1 MATRTSSS
9 SQKGPLF
16 TGILIGLF
24 LGLAIAIAVALFIR
38 RNDPFIGHLV
48 PSQSSNAPAS
58 PPAIEGAGS
67 VPPATLGAA
76 PEAPVVTSVGP
87 QLTLPS
93 APVASSSQPAGG
105 TQYYLQAG
113 AFQDP
118 NEAQALKAELALLG
132 LEAHIQTVE
141 SAAGVSMQRVRLG
154 PYTDMSQVDAARQ
167 LLAQNNI
174 NADLIKVTPI
184 H

>member
-1 MATRTSSS
+1 MAARTSSS

-38 RNDPFIGHLV
+38 RNDPFIGQLA
-48 PSQSSNAPAS
+48 PGQNASAPAA

-67 VPPATLGAA
+67 VPPAPLSAAPAA
-76 PEAPVVTSVGP
+76 PEVTSVGP
-87 QLTLPS
+87 QLSLPS
-93 APVASSSQPAGG
+93 AAVAPSGQGAGG
-105 TQYYLQAG
+105 TEYYLQAG

-141 SAAGVSMQRVRLG
+141 NAAGVQMQRVRLG
-154 PYTDMSQVDAARQ
+154 PYTDMSQVSAARR

-174 NADLIKVTPI
+174 NADLIKITPI